1 MIPRLQGAVAL
12 AFFADAEWQKR
23 LPHDET
29 GEAKRLHRWIEKR
42 MAVCKW
48 VGLGVL
54 LLQASP
60 LAFRS
65 SVASLRIKKRMAVC
79 KRVGLG
85 VLLLQAQ
92 PFCTLN

>member
-60 LAFRS
+60 L
-65 SVASLRIKKRMAVC
+65 RI
-79 KRVGLG
+79 
-85 VLLLQAQ
+85 
-92 PFCTLN
+92 